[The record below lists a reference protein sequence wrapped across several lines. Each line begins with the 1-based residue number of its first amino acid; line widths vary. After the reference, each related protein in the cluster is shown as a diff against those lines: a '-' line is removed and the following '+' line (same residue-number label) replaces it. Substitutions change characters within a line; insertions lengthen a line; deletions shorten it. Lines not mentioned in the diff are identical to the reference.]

1 MPNINAKWQWPLLLQ
16 PTRFCET
23 RPEQGASMLGVSNR
37 QMFRRSG
44 RNRVQ
49 NEVDF
54 DALAHRSAHELQ
66 APARNT
72 FHRHQVGR
80 PIHWKCAGEK
90 EKLSTH
96 WHYSDADS
104 CQIWRNLPTLY
115 QIVHRNNRQCL
126 LEGANT
132 AVRDVNIE
140 SDRFW
145 PYFSNC
151 FEILGEVQ
159 YYRWMQRRSVLP

>member
-126 LEGANT
+126 LKGANT